1 MTKYREILRLHNLGL
16 SQKDIAGSC
25 NVSKK
30 TVNKVLKAAK
40 EKNIF
45 WPLSDVYFAP
55 TLPSARTFPATI
67 TLYFCHRHG
76 ASCHLDWNVA

>member
-1 MTKYREILRLHNLGL
+1 MRERYHPGRWER
-16 SQKDIAGSC
+16 D
-25 NVSKK
+25 
-30 TVNKVLKAAK
+30 TVISDDESGIKA
-40 EKNIF
+40 
-45 WPLSDVYFAP
+45 VYFAP